1 LRTTVIN
8 IGLSIG
14 YTYFLYFFS
23 INCFYTTKMLIDLHA
38 HCYPED
44 VWPKVQAAIYKRY
57 GTQADNRGTVHRLK
71 KTDGN
76 H

>member
-1 LRTTVIN
+1 
-8 IGLSIG
+8 
-14 YTYFLYFFS
+14 
-23 INCFYTTKMLIDLHA
+23 MLIDLHA